1 MAWRDGGMGTTIDIG
16 QGPARALRGATL
28 ALIIERG
35 GHGYELAHRL
45 GRRLGPTWQIDPK
58 QIYPILDQFEKAGLA
73 TCTEESSPG
82 RPRQARFV
90 YHATDA
96 APVALGRWMRS
107 PIHKEPLRAD
117 ILARIAV
124 SRPAD
129 APQLLQLLDEY
140 EAEVLA
146 LLEAAGEREP
156 PIRTWATLLI
166 DATRDHADAHLQAEL
181 AWIVGIRRRMR
192 EHAALG

>member
-1 MAWRDGGMGTTIDIG
+1 MGSNNAADIG

-45 GRRLGPTWQIDPK
+45 SRRLGPTWQIDAK

-90 YHATDA
+90 YHATELAPA
-96 APVALGRWMRS
+96 ALARWMQS
-107 PIHKEPLRAD
+107 PIGKEPLRVD
-117 ILARIAV
+117 MLARLAV
-124 SRPAD
+124 AQQD
-129 APQLLQLLDEY
+129 EAPQLLELLDEY
-140 EAEVLA
+140 ETEVLA
-146 LLEAAGEREP
+146 LIEAAGDDAP
-156 PIRTWATLLI
+156 PLRSWTTLLL
-166 DATRDHADAHLQAEL
+166 DATRDHADAHLQAEF
-181 AWIVGIRRRMR
+181 AWIVATRRRIR
-192 EHAALG
+192 EYAGHA

>member
-1 MAWRDGGMGTTIDIG
+1 MGSAINIG
-16 QGPARALRGATL
+16 QGPARALRGAAL

-45 GRRLGPTWQIDPK
+45 SRRLGPTWQIDPK

-73 TCTEESSPG
+73 TCTEEPSPG

-90 YHATDA
+90 YHATGA
-96 APVALGRWMRS
+96 APAALERWLRS

-117 ILARIAV
+117 MLARIAV
-124 SRPAD
+124 SRPTD

-146 LLEAAGEREP
+146 LIEAAGNAEP
-156 PIRTWATLLI
+156 PVRTWATLLM
-166 DATRDHADAHLQAEL
+166 DATRDHADAHLQAEF
-181 AWIVGIRRRMR
+181 AWIVSTRRRIR
-192 EHAALG
+192 EYAARA